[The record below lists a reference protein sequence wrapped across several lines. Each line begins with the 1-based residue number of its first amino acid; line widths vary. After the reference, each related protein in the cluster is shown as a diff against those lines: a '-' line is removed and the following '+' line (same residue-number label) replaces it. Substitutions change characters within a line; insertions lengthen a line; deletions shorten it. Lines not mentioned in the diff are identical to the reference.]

1 MELLAARY
9 QTWRGALAVAADANN
24 AALLEAAVE
33 QTQCFEQR
41 TAFNFTKSI
50 RDSPEMHHARTRLQ
64 VLVKEEAD
72 AIQRSWLSLMF
83 DTTQDLHQALQ
94 QVLAKAMEKAQA
106 AGLPERMQE
115 IDKRAARF
123 GLNSST
129 VDAAKFDHP
138 MRNASSRLSSFMDDV
153 TKDIAASAVRTS
165 SELVHSRLKILE
177 QPAFEDGY
185 GDSVGVSY
193 VNATTELE
201 LALRMGRETRMI
213 DRTDQDTVNAVREAS
228 GLWYRTQETLL
239 RTTIQRA
246 RAALESLP
254 DPSRPRK
261 FDKALPLLDKNVVAK
276 RPEELEVSF
285 WQRAVHWVHE
295 LGNFLDKAIPA
306 AKEDR
311 PSDYSSIMEVPEYV
325 QVGTSLTK
333 S

>member
-1 MELLAARY
+1 
-9 QTWRGALAVAADANN
+9 
-24 AALLEAAVE
+24 
-33 QTQCFEQR
+33 
-41 TAFNFTKSI
+41 
-50 RDSPEMHHARTRLQ
+50 
-64 VLVKEEAD
+64 
-72 AIQRSWLSLMF
+72 
-83 DTTQDLHQALQ
+83 
-94 QVLAKAMEKAQA
+94 
-106 AGLPERMQE
+106 MQ
-115 IDKRAARF
+115 
-123 GLNSST
+123 
-129 VDAAKFDHP
+129 
-138 MRNASSRLSSFMDDV
+138 
-153 TKDIAASAVRTS
+153 
-165 SELVHSRLKILE
+165 
-177 QPAFEDGY
+177 
-185 GDSVGVSY
+185 
-193 VNATTELE
+193 ELE

-295 LGNFLDKAIPA
+295 LSNFLDKAIPA